1 MEDLEG
7 NDRFSSGRRA
17 FRTVGSS
24 AESAENEMTALTEQ
38 SKGGKHDADQSSV
51 PSIGRW
57 CPPHLIKLGNFRQ
70 AQKLRARAWP
80 SVPPQKHPA
89 VHLLPVLPEPAH
101 MDTTHSNSC
110 LDRTKQTRTQMPSVA
125 EEYPRLMAMASGRK
139 RRRDVNDANTNDLH
153 LPGPLYEK
161 LAQYQA
167 ATNNW
172 NADGVFGGRPI
183 QQQIQQQQ
191 QQQHLGGNFPRFPS
205 SNNERLRYEFGFS
218 HDIAASAEASRQN
231 IDSVPR
237 KIAPL
242 PVSKR
247 QRMFDDDDENDNA
260 ELGSSNGGTTSQH
273 DSHQRRGSR
282 SSTESRHTSHAAQNQ
297 ADAAGNR
304 PKTPSSLAPC
314 HICHRRPT
322 KKSDLDSF
330 ADCQGCGQRSC
341 YICVR
346 ECQGWEKDGQPSGNG
361 GINSTQQGQGQ
372 DGLDLSRSCTMDD
385 VDDDR
390 QRQSREEEEA
400 KRAGQATRH
409 NGWTGGGHRQ
419 MVCSRC
425 CIEKGSEGDIVCLGC
440 LSRME
445 SV

>member
-1 MEDLEG
+1 
-7 NDRFSSGRRA
+7 
-17 FRTVGSS
+17 
-24 AESAENEMTALTEQ
+24 
-38 SKGGKHDADQSSV
+38 
-51 PSIGRW
+51 
-57 CPPHLIKLGNFRQ
+57 
-70 AQKLRARAWP
+70 
-80 SVPPQKHPA
+80 
-89 VHLLPVLPEPAH
+89 
-101 MDTTHSNSC
+101 
-110 LDRTKQTRTQMPSVA
+110 MPSVA
-125 EEYPRLMAMASGRK
+125 EEHPRLMAMASGRK
-139 RRRDVNDANTNDLH
+139 RRRDVNDANINDLQ
-153 LPGPLYEK
+153 LPAPLYEK

-191 QQQHLGGNFPRFPS
+191 QQQHLGGNALRFPS
-205 SNNERLRYEFGFS
+205 SNNDRLRYQFGFS
-218 HDIAASAEASRQN
+218 DDIAASVEPSRQN
-231 IDSVPR
+231 IDSAPR

-242 PVSKR
+242 PVPKR
-247 QRMFDDDDENDNA
+247 QRVFDDDNDNDA
-260 ELGSSNGGTTSQH
+260 DLGSLNGGSTSQY
-273 DSHQRRGSR
+273 DPQQRRGSK
-282 SSTESRHTSHAAQNQ
+282 SSTGSHHTSHSAQNR

-304 PKTPSSLAPC
+304 TKTPSSLAPC

-346 ECQGWEKDGQPSGNG
+346 ECQGWEKDGRPSSNG
-361 GINSTQQGQGQ
+361 GMNSTQLGQEQ
-372 DGLDLSRSCTMDD
+372 DGVDLSRSCTMDD

-390 QRQSREEEEA
+390 QRQSREDEES
-400 KRAGQATRH
+400 KRTGRATRH
-409 NGWTGGGHRQ
+409 NSWTGGCHRQ

-425 CIEKGSEGDIVCLGC
+425 CIEKGAEGDIVCLGC

>member
-1 MEDLEG
+1 
-7 NDRFSSGRRA
+7 
-17 FRTVGSS
+17 
-24 AESAENEMTALTEQ
+24 
-38 SKGGKHDADQSSV
+38 
-51 PSIGRW
+51 
-57 CPPHLIKLGNFRQ
+57 
-70 AQKLRARAWP
+70 
-80 SVPPQKHPA
+80 
-89 VHLLPVLPEPAH
+89 
-101 MDTTHSNSC
+101 
-110 LDRTKQTRTQMPSVA
+110 MPSVA

-139 RRRDVNDANTNDLH
+139 RRRDVNDANSNDLH

-172 NADGVFGGRPI
+172 NADSVFGGRPI

-205 SNNERLRYEFGFS
+205 SNNEGLRYEFGFS

-247 QRMFDDDDENDNA
+247 QRMFDDDDDNDSG
-260 ELGSSNGGTTSQH
+260 ELGSLNGGTTSQH
-273 DSHQRRGSR
+273 DSQQRRGSR
-282 SSTESRHTSHAAQNQ
+282 SSTESRPASHAAQNQ

-304 PKTPSSLAPC
+304 PRTPSSLAPC

-341 YICVR
+341 YVCVR
-346 ECQGWEKDGQPSGNG
+346 ECQGWEKDGRPSSNG
-361 GINSTQQGQGQ
+361 GINSTQQDQGQ

-390 QRQSREEEEA
+390 QRQSREEQEA
-400 KRAGQATRH
+400 KRTGRATRH
-409 NGWTGGGHRQ
+409 NGWSGGGHRQ